1 MGAHPDAHSDELA
14 PTEVANEARWRVL
27 VVDDEPSIG
36 RLLRS
41 LLSHHDVVVV
51 PSGEHALDR
60 IREGEVFDVIV
71 CDLMMPTMTGMDLYE
86 HVEAE
91 RPGLQRR
98 FIFITGGAFTPR
110 ATSFLA
116 QVAPP
121 RLDKPFAIADLEAAM
136 AQVVAAAR

>member
-1 MGAHPDAHSDELA
+1 MGAQPDAHGDGLTPA
-14 PTEVANEARWRVL
+14 EVAKDARWRVL

-36 RLLRS
+36 RLIRS
-41 LLSHHDVVVV
+41 LLAHHDVVVAS
-51 PSGEHALDR
+51 SGEHALDR
-60 IREGEVFDVIV
+60 IRAGEVFDVVV

-86 HVEAE
+86 HVEVE

-116 QVAPP
+116 QNAPP

-136 AQVVAAAR
+136 ARVVTETR